1 MEIDQLRRMITNH
14 NAQIRR
20 RVPEGVSGAGTAFV
34 SARAR
39 AMSSSLSLDDG
50 AKALAAAHASLAE
63 LARQA
68 TGSERRR
75 YSGLMDIVLAELK
88 VVTQKIL
95 DRQGGA
101 YVPLTSQLRAATA
114 ELRQAYQR
122 AQQKIS
128 DLNNA
133 AALLTAFGALI
144 SALR

>member
-1 MEIDQLRRMITNH
+1 MDLDQLRRTITNH

-34 SARAR
+34 AARAR
-39 AMSSSLSLDDG
+39 AMGSRLSLDDA
-50 AKALAAAHASLAE
+50 AKSLAAAHASLAE
-63 LARQA
+63 LARRA

-88 VVTQKIL
+88 AVTQKIL

-101 YVPLTSQLRAATA
+101 YVPLIPQFRTATA
-114 ELRQAYQR
+114 ELKQAYQS
-122 AQQKIS
+122 AQQTIS
-128 DLNNA
+128 DINNA
-133 AALLTAFGALI
+133 AALLTAFGALV